1 MARIGINGFGRI
13 GRCIARVLANN
24 ATGLELVLINDLTD
38 EKTLGHLLQYDSVHG
53 RFHGSVEAKDGALT
67 AGKIAAKITAKT
79 DPTQIP
85 WSDHGVELVLECTG
99 LFTKRDKAAA
109 HLTGTV
115 KQVLISAPSKD
126 ADATIVR
133 GVNHDKLNR
142 ETHKIVSCGSCT
154 TNCLAPVANPV
165 HRSFGIVRGSMTT
178 IHSYTNDQRILD
190 LPHKDLRRARAAGL
204 SMIPTSTGAAKAI
217 GLVIPELAGKL
228 DGLAIRVPTPNVS
241 LLDLVC
247 EVSRDV
253 SNEELHSVLREAANQ
268 SEVLEYNEQ
277 ELVSVDFNGSTKSA
291 IIDAKSSMVI
301 GKRLVKILAWYDNE
315 SGFSNRMIDLARQM
329 TGLIR

>member
-13 GRCIARVLANN
+13 GRCMARVLAEKT
-24 ATGLELVLINDLTD
+24 TGLELVLINDLTD
-38 EKTLGHLLQYDSVHG
+38 EETLGHLLQYDSVHG
-53 RFHGSVEAKDGALT
+53 RFNGTVEAKDGTLRAGRIT
-67 AGKIAAKITAKT
+67 ATISAKT
-79 DPTQIP
+79 DPAEIP

-99 LFTKRDKAAA
+99 HFTSKAKASS
-109 HLTGTV
+109 HLKGTV
-115 KQVLISAPSKD
+115 QQVLISAPSKD

-133 GVNHDKLNR
+133 GVNHDKLNL

-154 TNCLAPVANPV
+154 TNCLAPVADPV

-253 SNEELHSVLREAANQ
+253 SNDELHSVLREAAHH

-277 ELVSVDFNGSTKSA
+277 ELVSVDFNGSAKSA

-329 TGLIR
+329 TGLDR